1 MKEFWDWLLGPE
13 MPPHG
18 HCYLWNPDLVYLHVG
33 SDLVITASY
42 FTIPFA
48 LVYLVRRRDD
58 LKFNALFYMFALFIF
73 ACGATHLMNIY
84 NVWHGAYWL
93 SGGVKLV
100 TAVAS
105 LGTAI
110 MVWPTIPK
118 ALAVPSNSQLLV
130 LNQKMQQEIDI
141 KEQKQQ
147 EVERLSADLTEL
159 VDQRTRE
166 LAEARLMRTL
176 VEKTN
181 ASLERSNEVL
191 GQYARVTAYDMREPL
206 RSVRIYTQMVE
217 DKLGDKLDDEA
228 KQWLTMILNA
238 NRRVENMVD
247 GLRNYSESGEDGE
260 VVDLDLDALLSEVL
274 GELGDQV
281 KKTGTVIKREP
292 LGHTRGVREHYR
304 QLMLQLIGNGI
315 KFSAGH
321 ASPEVEIGPLPSSGA
336 GVGFYVR
343 DNGIGV
349 AKQYHARILGLFE
362 RLNSDPEL
370 AGTGVGLAI
379 CKRIVDESGGRLDVV
394 SEEGKGAEFRV
405 VMPSS

>member
-1 MKEFWDWLLGPE
+1 MKGFWDWLLGPE

-18 HCYLWNPDLVYLHVG
+18 HCYLWNPELVYLHVI
-33 SDLVITASY
+33 SDVVITVSY

-48 LVYLVRRRDD
+48 LVYLVRKRDD
-58 LKFNALFYMFALFIF
+58 LKFNSLFYMFALFIF

-93 SGGVKLV
+93 SGGVKLI
-100 TAVAS
+100 TALAS
-105 LGTAI
+105 LGTAVLI
-110 MVWPTIPK
+110 WPIIPK
-118 ALAVPSNSQLLV
+118 ALAIPSNSQLMA
-130 LNQKMQQEIDI
+130 LNQQLQSEVD
-141 KEQKQQ
+141 ERLRKQQ
-147 EVERLSADLTEL
+147 EVERLSNDLSEL
-159 VDQRTRE
+159 VEQRTRE

-181 ASLERSNEVL
+181 SSLERSNEVL

-206 RSVRIYTQMVE
+206 RSVRVYAQTLS
-217 DKLGDKLDDEA
+217 DKLGDSLDEEGRQCI
-228 KQWLTMILNA
+228 KMILGA
-238 NRRVENMVD
+238 NKRVENMVD
-247 GLRNYSESGEDGE
+247 GLRNYSECDKEGE
-260 VVDLDLDALLSEVL
+260 VVDLDLDALLQDVL
-274 GELGDQV
+274 NELGDEV
-281 KKTGTVIKREP
+281 RKTGVQIDHQP
-292 LGHTRGVREHYR
+292 LGHTHGVREHYR

-321 ASPEVEIGPLPSSGA
+321 ETPKVEIGPLPSSGA

-343 DNGIGV
+343 DNGVGI

-394 SEEGKGAEFRV
+394 SDEGKGAEFRV
-405 VMPSS
+405 TMPSP

>member
-1 MKEFWDWLLGPE
+1 MKGFWDWLLGPE

-18 HCYLWNPDLVYLHVG
+18 HCYLWNPELVYLHVI
-33 SDLVITASY
+33 SDVVITVSY

-48 LVYLVRRRDD
+48 LVFLVRGRDD
-58 LKFNALFYMFALFIF
+58 LKFNSLFYMFALFIF

-93 SGGVKLV
+93 SGGVKLI
-100 TAVAS
+100 TALAS
-105 LGTAI
+105 LGTAV
-110 MVWPTIPK
+110 MVWPAIPA
-118 ALAVPSNSQLLV
+118 ALAMPSNRQLMM
-130 LNQKMQQEIDI
+130 LNEQLRGEID
-141 KEQKQQ
+141 ERERKQQ
-147 EVERLSADLTEL
+147 EVERLSSDLSEL

-206 RSVRIYTQMVE
+206 RSVRVYAQMLS
-217 DKLGDKLDDEA
+217 DKLGDNLDDEA
-228 KQWLTMILNA
+228 QQCLKMILNA
-238 NRRVENMVD
+238 NQRVENMVD
-247 GLRNYSESGEDGE
+247 GLRNYSECDKDGE
-260 VVDLDLDALLSEVL
+260 VADLDLDALLRGVL
-274 GELGDQV
+274 EELGAEV
-281 KKTGTVIKREP
+281 RKTGVKIDSQP

-321 ASPEVEIGPLPSSGA
+321 VSPKVEIGPLPSTGA

-343 DNGIGV
+343 DNGVGI

-362 RLNSDPEL
+362 RLNSDPAL

-394 SEEGKGAEFRV
+394 SDEGQGAEFRV
-405 VMPSS
+405 TMPAS